1 MVQWTLGHHKHIG
14 EWGGLS
20 LASVENPGA
29 IREIGYKDEWQLA
42 IIFNHGSLA
51 MSSALRPGENLE
63 CNILVVNIWLVAGF
77 VICDTLLALF

>member
-51 MSSALRPGENLE
+51 ASLDSQARGKSG
-63 CNILVVNIWLVAGF
+63 IL
-77 VICDTLLALF
+77 